1 MVYYLRPRSGSVVK
15 HNLGHSAAFSPPGS
29 EGEDEQS
36 EVSLY
41 LVVFLLVT
49 IISTLVILLGVK
61 PDENGFSFLCVKD
74 EKEKYQVSMTRVLG
88 LSLLLGLLV
97 SAAVYGVNKAKPGV
111 LKM

>member
-1 MVYYLRPRSGSVVK
+1 MSYNASFSGSEE
-15 HNLGHSAAFSPPGS
+15 S
-29 EGEDEQS
+29 EENS

-49 IISTLVILLGVK
+49 VISTLVILLGVK

-74 EKEKYQVSMTRVLG
+74 ENGKCQVSMVRVVG
-88 LSLLLGLLV
+88 LSLLLGALV
-97 SAAVYGVNKAKPGV
+97 AASVYGVNKAKPGV

>member
-1 MVYYLRPRSGSVVK
+1 MVYYLRPRSVVK
-15 HNLGHSAAFSPPGS
+15 HNLGHSAAFSSPGS
-29 EGEDEQS
+29 TGEEENT

-74 EKEKYQVSMTRVLG
+74 EDGKCEVSMSRVLG

-97 SAAVYGVNKAKPGV
+97 AASVYGVNKAKPGV